1 MVTTRIK
8 EHAPARKKL
17 ARLEPTIA
25 TELPQELSKLPEQ
38 YGFAGVNPFLKPV
51 KSEPHG
57 GNRGKDGH
65 QKKAAAVPKT
75 RQRAVI
81 PSTGYTDDGHPT
93 ILAAIRG

>member
-8 EHAPARKKL
+8 KHAAARKKL

-38 YGFAGVNPFLKPV
+38 YGFAGVKPFLKPA
-51 KSEPHG
+51 KSAAHG
-57 GNRGKDGH
+57 GGRGKDGH

-81 PSTGYTDDGHPT
+81 PPTGFTDDDHPT
-93 ILAAIRG
+93 ILAATRG